1 MATPSDEKGDP
12 AKARAA
18 LLGVIETQIA
28 SNNPPETKQAFDRL
42 LAQGFSRDECL
53 KYIASALIAELFG
66 AIKGQ
71 SNYDPARYIAN
82 LRALPKLPWEKE

>member
-1 MATPSDEKGDP
+1 MSTSGDQKGYP

-28 SNNPPETKQAFDRL
+28 SNNPPETKEALDRL
-42 LAQGFSRDECL
+42 MAQGFSREQSL
-53 KYIASALIAELFG
+53 KYIASALIGELFG

-71 SNYDPARYIAN
+71 ASYDQARYIAN
-82 LRALPKLPWEKE
+82 LKALPKLPWDKE

>member
-1 MATPSDEKGDP
+1 MATPTDKGDP

-28 SNNPPETKQAFDRL
+28 SNNPPETKQTLDRL
-42 LAQGFSRDECL
+42 LAQGFSREQAL
-53 KYIASALIAELFG
+53 KYIASALVGELFG

-71 SNYDPARYIAN
+71 SNYDHDRYIAN
-82 LRALPKLPWEKE
+82 LNALPRLPWEKE

>member
-1 MATPSDEKGDP
+1 MSPPSDAKGDP
-12 AKARAA
+12 ARARAA

-28 SNNPPETKQAFDRL
+28 SNDPPEAKEALDRL

-53 KYIASALIAELFG
+53 KYLASALIGELFG

-71 SNYDPARYIAN
+71 SNYDQARYIAN
-82 LRALPKLPWEKE
+82 LKALPRLPWEKE